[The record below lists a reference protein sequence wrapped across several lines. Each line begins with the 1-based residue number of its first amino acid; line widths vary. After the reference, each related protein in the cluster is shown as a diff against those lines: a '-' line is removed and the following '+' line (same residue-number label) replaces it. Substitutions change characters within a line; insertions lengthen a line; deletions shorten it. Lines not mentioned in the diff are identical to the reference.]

1 MSWYHMS
8 VKREP
13 ELGDA
18 SKDGAF
24 LMWKISQSRST
35 NMIPNFYEEYKI
47 QTWWLHSSFTK
58 HKRTKEKHFKQYIVH
73 NHTSRHFWYIVRSDF
88 TSFGNKY

>member
-35 NMIPNFYEEYKI
+35 NMIPNIMRNIRFKLGGSIHLSLNTTVAKRKNLNNRLYIHIFHSVQEKI
-47 QTWWLHSSFTK
+47 HPFPL
-58 HKRTKEKHFKQYIVH
+58 
-73 NHTSRHFWYIVRSDF
+73 N
-88 TSFGNKY
+88 

>member
-35 NMIPNFYEEYKI
+35 NMIPNIMRNIRFKLGGSI
-47 QTWWLHSSFTK
+47 HLSLNTSVP
-58 HKRTKEKHFKQYIVH
+58 KRNTSNNILYIIIH
-73 NHTSRHFWYIVRSDF
+73 RDISGI
-88 TSFGNKY
+88 